1 VVSIILIF
9 NPSTTVTM
17 VLAGSLVSL
26 MAFTCA
32 FFGLHIV
39 AQFLRGAAEDMA
51 QEKKE
56 QEKSPKKNKKE
67 ESKKSMANLAGE
79 GFSEGMGQ

>member
-1 VVSIILIF
+1 
-9 NPSTTVTM
+9 M

-51 QEKKE
+51 KEKKE
-56 QEKSPKKNKKE
+56 KEKSPKKKKKE
-67 ESKKSMANLAGE
+67 EKSTKSMANLAGE